1 MSIERIFTTKS
12 NINKPLLKLLH
23 INIKEYTKYTIFMPA
38 HCVYSIKN
46 AIYLTFFPS
55 PFTNRASL
63 FFFVNITFCFSQ
75 RFFFRFFVFAGCF
88 GFSVRI
94 SVSVWFSLRKR
105 CPYSELFWSVYSRI
119 RTEYGKIQS
128 RISPYSVRM
137 RENTDQSSSEYGH
150 FSRSV
155 FCPDYH
161 A

>member
-105 CPYSELFWSVYSRI
+105 GPQSELFWSVYSRI
-119 RTEYGKIQS
+119 RTEYVEIQS